1 MGQPPLILPSRGKA
15 GLRVGTSRRLG
26 DVQNTLCVQA
36 RRAWA
41 HCVTDQDS
49 NVHVARRAVVQHLK
63 SNQDNQKIMG
73 QMGQMGQVWQMVAP
87 SQSPPQGER
96 QAAPEI
102 VGQVGQMGQVGQLFS
117 GKDTWIGWIGW
128 IICGVA
134 VCQGTLVRAKVTHY
148 YIWEQHWNVCWVASL
163 KK

>member
-49 NVHVARRAVVQHLK
+49 NVHVARRAVVQHSK

-73 QMGQMGQVWQMVAP
+73 QMGQVGQMVAP

-102 VGQVGQMGQVGQLFS
+102 VGQVGQMGQMGQMGQVGQLFS
-117 GKDTWIGWIGW
+117 GKDT
-128 IICGVA
+128 
-134 VCQGTLVRAKVTHY
+134 
-148 YIWEQHWNVCWVASL
+148 
-163 KK
+163 